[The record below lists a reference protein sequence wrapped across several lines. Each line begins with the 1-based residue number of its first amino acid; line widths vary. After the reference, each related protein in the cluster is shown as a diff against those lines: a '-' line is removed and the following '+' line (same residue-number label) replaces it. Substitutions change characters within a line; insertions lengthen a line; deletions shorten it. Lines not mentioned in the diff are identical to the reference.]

1 MTLTDIKNSIIELLG
16 FEIISESDETIV
28 FNVVAD
34 KTASLD
40 KKEIESI
47 LRRLKRFK
55 SNEDI
60 ELYNEKNYEVLI
72 RNDNRFMPSRE
83 LKQSDNVNKIT
94 YCIDKPSNEYLVFFL
109 YNVYKRDAPRF
120 LRNGI
125 FGSRLRRI
133 YSAGNGQTELFEK
146 SILEVIKAVIPRLE
160 TVRITTKTQT
170 DLKTFD
176 NLLYAFIFNLGYN
189 LDFTIMPLR
198 FMDEFIQPFRIGR
211 IRRSRT
217 GDVEAPKRIYSNELI
232 LHYQKGVSSESI
244 DHQYLSFYHVLEHFY
259 EKIYNDDILGK
270 VKNELTK
277 PNFSYKRTRDLS
289 NLIGVIQSRL
299 KYKNDEFQINEQEA
313 LELTLRKFIPGTSEL
328 KESIENIS
336 PALLEYYKKKEVPF
350 SKGNRV
356 NFESENEDEIYKNL
370 SKRIYY
376 TRNSIVHSKEAQKV
390 KFTPFKDDK
399 DLLSEIYLMRLV
411 SEFVILN
418 NSNEL

>member
-1 MTLTDIKNSIIELLG
+1 MTITDIKNSIVEILG
-16 FEIISESDETIV
+16 FDLISESDESLTFKIIG
-28 FNVVAD
+28 D

-40 KKEIESI
+40 KKELESI
-47 LRRLKRFK
+47 LRKLKKYK
-55 SNEDI
+55 SNEDV
-60 ELYNEKNYEVLI
+60 ELYNDKIYEVLV
-72 RNDNRFMPSRE
+72 RNDNRFMPSRD
-83 LKQSDNVNKIT
+83 LKQTDNVNKIT
-94 YCIDKPSNEYLVFFL
+94 YCINKPTNEYLVFFL
-109 YNVYKRDAPRF
+109 YNLYKRNAPNF
-120 LRNGI
+120 LRGGI
-125 FGSRLRRI
+125 MGHRLRRI
-133 YSAGNGQTELFEK
+133 YSANDGQTELFERP
-146 SILEVIKAVIPRLE
+146 ILEIIKEVIPRLE
-160 TVRITTKTQT
+160 TIQISTKVQT

-277 PNFSYKRTRDLS
+277 PNFSYKRNRDLT
-289 NLIGVIQSRL
+289 NLIGLIQSRL
-299 KYKNDEFQINEQEA
+299 KYKNEEFQINEQEA
-313 LELTLRKFIPGTSEL
+313 LELTLRKFIPETNEL
-328 KESIENIS
+328 KEAIENVS
-336 PALLEYYKKKEVPF
+336 SDLLEYYKTTEVPF

-356 NFESENEDEIYKNL
+356 NFNSDNEDEIYKNL
-370 SKRIYY
+370 SKRVYF

-390 KFTPFKDDK
+390 KYTPFKDDK
-399 DLLSEIYLMRLV
+399 DLLTEIYLMRLI

-418 NSNEL
+418 DSTEL